1 MSYWLPVLEVGGSEN
16 RGARRVMEVGTGEV
30 VLVDVSLTL
39 LECKK
44 FEV

>member
-16 RGARRVMEVGTGEV
+16 WRAGRIMEVGTGEI

-39 LECKK
+39 FESKK
-44 FEV
+44 SGV